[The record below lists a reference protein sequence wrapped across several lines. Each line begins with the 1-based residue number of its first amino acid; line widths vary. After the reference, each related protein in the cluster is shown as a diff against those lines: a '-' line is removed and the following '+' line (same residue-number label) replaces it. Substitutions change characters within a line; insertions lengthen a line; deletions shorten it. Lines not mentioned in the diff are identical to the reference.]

1 MVETLHIL
9 KSPYQLFTTQN
20 FILVNVVDGRETD
33 IEKILSVVQSQ
44 IGRHG
49 DDISIEIELP
59 NSKDKVTSCF
69 KRLLHAAKDLKTGI
83 SVHPSLNPR
92 LKDLPSEGK
101 EFDGKRQSGS
111 QSNSEDVTTASEN
124 SRENS
129 SPLVSR
135 EIVGAIDRRIGKHD
149 HSADEK
155 IMRNFSNLHV
165 SKDPEKHLVQPTC
178 LPLNIS
184 QTDGC
189 NAVNGDPEYRLKPED
204 VTKVSSGNTV
214 GNIAR
219 LPGNF
224 RIRRVPIKV
233 ENLEK

>member
-1 MVETLHIL
+1 MFCYGGNIAHL
-9 KSPYQLFTTQN
+9 KKSLSVVHDSE
-20 FILVNVVDGRETD
+20 FILVNVVDGREID
-33 IEKILSVVQSQ
+33 IEEILSVVQSQ

-69 KRLLHAAKDLKTGI
+69 KRLLHAAKDLKAGI
-83 SVHPSLNPR
+83 SAHSSLNPR
-92 LKDLPSEGK
+92 LKDLPGEEK

-135 EIVGAIDRRIGKHD
+135 EIVRTIDRRTGKPS
-149 HSADEK
+149 HSASEK
-155 IMRNFSNLHV
+155 ILRNFSNLHV
-165 SKDPEKHLVQPTC
+165 SKDPEKHLVPPTC
-178 LPLNIS
+178 IPLNIR

-189 NAVNGDPEYRLKPED
+189 NAVNGDHEYRLKPED
-204 VTKVSSGNTV
+204 HCSDVTKVS
-214 GNIAR
+214 
-219 LPGNF
+219 
-224 RIRRVPIKV
+224 
-233 ENLEK
+233 